1 MAKADVGR
9 VVGNRLVFNRAAAG
23 RGGVV
28 SPGDALYKNAS
39 LAVYGSP
46 RYNVDPLYFLRT
58 LGDYGVGTKA
68 SCEINSYGA
77 TLVRDALTND
87 TRRLPFEVA
96 TVGRMLEKESCMPV
110 PIVDLRARIVVSAYL
125 LARR

>member
-9 VVGNRLVFNRAAAG
+9 IAGMREAFNRAAAG
-23 RGGVV
+23 RGGIV
-28 SPGDALYKNAS
+28 SPGDALYKSAS

-68 SCEINSYGA
+68 SCAIDSFGA
-77 TLVRDALTND
+77 TVSRDSLTND
-87 TRRLPFEVA
+87 VRRFPFEVA
-96 TVGRMLEKESCMPV
+96 TVRRLLEKESCMPV
-110 PIVDLRARIVVSAYL
+110 PMADLRARIVVNAYL
-125 LARR
+125 YARR